1 DDCGG
6 VDLGVHE
13 ANHLKEHDQPVVR
26 SELLVV
32 GASFPAGHFSS
43 SNVDE
48 SGFLVVV
55 TDRLVAGGA
64 VETQVSL
71 AFRSGLG
78 LSPLEH
84 SKSEAFSTVGA
95 LDGELV
101 DIPAVWWEIAPE
113 LIIAPLKSDG
123 PNGPLNVLHAVSLA
137 TLNIVLDGFAESR
150 ARPPPSLKPLRG

>member
-1 DDCGG
+1 M
-6 VDLGVHE
+6 
-13 ANHLKEHDQPVVR
+13 
-26 SELLVV
+26 
-32 GASFPAGHFSS
+32 
-43 SNVDE
+43 DE

-123 PNGPLNVLHAVSLA
+123 PDGPFYVLHDVDMAR
-137 TLNIVLDGFAESR
+137 LNIVLDGFAESR